1 MCVYEAREHWK
12 QYKQKKYQQC
22 PAEKPGGM
30 ILDEMKE
37 AEELQAKLNDN
48 STKLVSDYDWKEF
61 DEWMKSLIAKNG
73 TTNY

>member
-1 MCVYEAREHWK
+1 MYEVLEHWK

-37 AEELQAKLNDN
+37 AEELFNECGFQYKKEGYKQMDKLL
-48 STKLVSDYDWKEF
+48 TKLSK
-61 DEWMKSLIAKNG
+61 KNG
-73 TTNY
+73 VTKY